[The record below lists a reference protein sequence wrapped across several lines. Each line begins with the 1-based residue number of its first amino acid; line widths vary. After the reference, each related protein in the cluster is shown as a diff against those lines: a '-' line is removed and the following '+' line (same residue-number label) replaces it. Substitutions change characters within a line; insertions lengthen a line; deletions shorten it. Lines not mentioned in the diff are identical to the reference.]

1 MEPSHTRLIPS
12 NARPQGL
19 PTSPPSIWTTTSSGR
34 YLFAVFRYLPRK
46 GRGVYAKCAQ
56 AAAVLGCYDTSRTRE
71 VRTSQQNRQLVL
83 VTAMAVNASTDRS
96 GKIETVTFFTT
107 RRAMLTEDGERDYF
121 MWAELRW
128 PTDLTV
134 FRANR
139 PDVHSGH
146 VGYTSHEELAQGET
160 VTLTSRRRRPLR
172 PGTGCHSGP
181 P

>member
-1 MEPSHTRLIPS
+1 M
-12 NARPQGL
+12 
-19 PTSPPSIWTTTSSGR
+19 
-34 YLFAVFRYLPRK
+34 
-46 GRGVYAKCAQ
+46 
-56 AAAVLGCYDTSRTRE
+56 LGCYNTSRTRE